1 MKKSITVI
9 PATKNKFTSVPTTS
23 VTKRKVA
30 AYARVSTDS
39 DEQFTSY
46 EAQIDYYT
54 KFINRREDWQFVK
67 VYTDEGISG
76 TNTKN
81 RNGFNQMIQ
90 DALDGK
96 IDLVVTKS
104 VSRFARNTVDSLVTV
119 RKLKESGT
127 EVFFEKEN
135 IYTFDSKGELLIT
148 IMSSLAQEESR
159 SLSENVTWGQRKRFS
174 DGKVQMNYTRFLGY
188 EKGADGKPVINEKE
202 AQTVRLI
209 YRLFME
215 GKTPCGICRELE
227 KLGILTVSGKQKW
240 SASTVRS
247 ILTNERY
254 KGDALLQKKFTVDFL
269 TKKMKVN
276 EGEVP
281 QYYVEDSHPAII
293 TRREFDIV
301 QAEIARRKELGSSY
315 SGNDIFSSKIICAD
329 CGGFYGS
336 KLWHSKDKYKS
347 KIYQCNN
354 KFKNAEKCKT
364 PNLTAE
370 DIRNAFIK
378 AYNIAMADRT
388 TVLEDCKIMI
398 DTVCNHTKLNEEIDA
413 LTAELKVV
421 SELVSECVSENARK
435 KQSQDAY
442 TKKYNSLV
450 RRYERAEKRL
460 NKATAE
466 REDKVNKERE
476 LRLFFETLGNK
487 SQLIDNW
494 DEDLW
499 ITLVEK
505 MEVKC
510 DKMCTVFFKNGMR
523 FEVSI

>member
-1 MKKSITVI
+1 MK
-9 PATKNKFTSVPTTS
+9 
-23 VTKRKVA
+23 VTKIKAFPSLERKKNVA
-30 AYARVSTDS
+30 AYARVSSGKDAMLHSLSSQVSYYSKYIQSHS
-39 DEQFTSY
+39 DWEY
-46 EAQIDYYT
+46 VGVYADEALTGT
-54 KFINRREDWQFVK
+54 KDTRKEFQRMLADC
-67 VYTDEGISG
+67 
-76 TNTKN
+76 
-81 RNGFNQMIQ
+81 RN
-90 DALDGK
+90 GK
-96 IDLVVTKS
+96 IDMVITKS
-104 VSRFARNTVDSLVTV
+104 ISRFARNTVTLLETV
-119 RKLKESGT
+119 RELK
-127 EVFFEKEN
+127 
-135 IYTFDSKGELLIT
+135 
-148 IMSSLAQEESR
+148 
-159 SLSENVTWGQRKRFS
+159 
-174 DGKVQMNYTRFLGY
+174 
-188 EKGADGKPVINEKE
+188 
-202 AQTVRLI
+202 
-209 YRLFME
+209 
-215 GKTPCGICRELE
+215 

-293 TRREFDIV
+293 TKREFDIV
-301 QAEIARRKELGSSY
+301 QAEIARRKKLGSSY
-315 SGNDIFSSKIICAD
+315 SGNDIFSSKILCAD

-336 KLWHSKDKYKS
+336 KLWHSKDKYKCT
-347 KIYQCNN
+347 IYQCNN

-364 PNLTAE
+364 PNLTAD

-378 AYNIAMADRT
+378 AYNIVMADRT

-398 DTVCNHTKLNEEIDA
+398 DTVCNSTKLNEEIDA

-421 SELVSECVSENARK
+421 SELVSECVNENARK

-450 RRYERAEKRL
+450 RRYERAEKHL

-476 LRLFFETLGNK
+476 LRLFFETLENK
-487 SQLIDNW
+487 PQLIDTW
-494 DEDLW
+494 DENLW

-505 MEVKC
+505 IEVSH
-510 DKMCTVFFKNGMR
+510 DKMCTVFFKNGIR
-523 FEVSI
+523 VKVDI